1 MYQGGREGRCER
13 GECVG
18 SHGGECA
25 CLALLVSAS
34 VNLSICVPLF
44 VLVQRCKR
52 MFVSIGV
59 CVCVCLRKRMCESVF
74 ALM

>member
-1 MYQGGREGRCER
+1 MRRESVSARK
-13 GECVG
+13 
-18 SHGGECA
+18 CA

-52 MFVSIGV
+52 VFVSIGV
-59 CVCVCLRKRMCESVF
+59 CVSVCVCVRVCACVRKRMCESVF